1 MREVKPTQKPVPS
14 SDIKDLFFN
23 SGLLDIWATSLE
35 RKYIDRFGN
44 CHLTAAGMEWLFKEL
59 VEKFKVDMNTAIVA
73 AGYITIDSFQRGAD
87 LPNNELTQRNHI
99 LRDETTGE
107 YYRWDGDL
115 PKQVP
120 EGSTPQSTGGIG
132 KGTWVSVGDASLR
145 SDIKNVDGAAYVGST
160 NYAGLR
166 GYTGANR
173 KIDVYGRN
181 NIFDGGDG
189 IFILDATDVSTVD
202 NDVTILVDALNR
214 RWKREVKNGHY
225 DARWAG
231 VVADGITD
239 NTEAFAKLSA
249 TIKKQHSVMLVPA
262 GVIKTGSI
270 KLPVEYCEIRGAGKY
285 STVIQFLDKSNSI
298 KIMEA
303 CKVSH
308 VTISGVGAWLGAN
321 AHDVLIL
328 DDKEHNRSD
337 VDLYVDNCLL
347 NNTKFVARIFGRG
360 FELTNCN
367 TNDLSEYI
375 LDLQFPEPF
384 EPGPD
389 PSLHSIIEGM
399 RHYKFL
405 NNRIHY
411 AGKGLIN
418 NTGYNAVNAKN
429 FLISGNSFEGNITIL
444 NGYMKGAVITGN
456 EFVHGYNQR
465 IFNANGLEDIIFTDN
480 NVDFKIGGYSDQ
492 TQTQIFSSNGTF
504 KNITIKDNGF
514 KNLNRQVVYL
524 HGTGDKIND
533 RSDIIISGNSY
544 DNCFGSL
551 THLFELQTGSIDRLT
566 VDETLKS
573 PSESWMPIFQSIGMY
588 AIKNYSVSAKA
599 TGSNEVHNLHSS
611 YSTGGMKKQG
621 TYNGNGSSQVIKVG
635 FMPRNV
641 LVRGSNGSMTIITPE
656 MPNTGGATMGDINNR
671 SFTVSGLVNTN
682 GQQYVWVAES

>member
-1 MREVKPTQKPVPS
+1 MPSQQFTLARKFQAASNGKIYIGQIDKDPTIPENQIQVYLENEDGSTIPVAQPLIINQAGFPVYNGQIAKFVTVEGHS
-14 SDIKDLFFN
+14 MAVYDSYGSQQFYYHNVLKYDPDQFKYHL
-23 SGLLDIWATSLE
+23 SGVDGQS
-35 RKYIDRFGN
+35 YIG
-44 CHLTAAGMEWLFKEL
+44 AA
-59 VEKFKVDMNTAIVA
+59 N
-73 AGYITIDSFQRGAD
+73 Y
-87 LPNNELTQRNHI
+87 NELR
-99 LRDETTGE
+99 
-107 YYRWDGDL
+107 
-115 PKQVP
+115 
-120 EGSTPQSTGGIG
+120 
-132 KGTWVSVGDASLR
+132 
-145 SDIKNVDGAAYVGST
+145 
-160 NYAGLR
+160 NYAGQ
-166 GYTGANR
+166 NQ
-173 KIDVYGRN
+173 KIDVYGRSN
-181 NIFDGGDG
+181 VFDGGDG
-189 IFILDATDVSTVD
+189 LFILDMTDISSED
-202 NDVTILVDALNR
+202 NDVTVLVDALNR
-214 RWKREVKNGHY
+214 RWKREVKDNHY

-231 VVADGITD
+231 VVADGVTD
-239 NTEAFAKLSA
+239 NTMAFSKLSA
-249 TIKKQHSVMLVPA
+249 AIKKQHSVMNLPA

-429 FLISGNSFEGNITIL
+429 FLISGNSFEGNITLL

-514 KNLNRQVVYL
+514 KNLNLQVVYL

-533 RSDIIISGNSY
+533 RSDVTISGNSY
-544 DNCFGSL
+544 DNCFESL
-551 THLFELQTGSIDRLT
+551 AHLFELQSGVVDRLT
-566 VDETLKS
+566 IDETLKA
-573 PSESWMPIFQSIGMY
+573 PSTTWLPVFQSVGMN
-588 AIKNYSVSAKA
+588 AIKNYSVSVKA
-599 TGSNEVHNLHSS
+599 TGSTEVHNLHSS
-611 YSTGGMKKQG
+611 QSMGGMRKQG
-621 TYNGNGSSQVIKVG
+621 VYNGNGATQVIKVG
-635 FMPRNV
+635 FMARNV
-641 LVRGSNGSMTIITPE
+641 IIRGANGNMTMIMTD
-656 MPNTGGATMGDINNR
+656 MPNTGGATLGDISTR
-671 SFTVSGLVNTN
+671 AFTVSGLASAT
-682 GQQYVWVAES
+682 GQGYAWIAES